1 MERRSFL
8 TLALATSVVG
18 LAGCSKNDAAGG
30 GGGGAATTP
39 NQLTTLGFF
48 TDKAAWEP
56 SFGAMNEVS
65 KADNLTLK
73 FTGYADPTAYD
84 SFIKQAFRTK
94 KIPDLFT
101 WHTGSQMQELVDQ
114 NLLAETTELWKKAEN
129 DKLVPAGLKDNYTF
143 GGKQYGVPLNVAY
156 WAMYYNKKVFE
167 KYNLQVPTTWAEL
180 VTVCETLLKNGVTPF
195 HQMNFIFEF
204 VWFQLLLIG
213 ESPETYRKLQTGEAK
228 YTDPEVVK
236 VAKLWGEMID
246 KKYFCDP
253 GIKTDPQTLLKT
265 GQVAMAYFGSFFTGQ
280 LTAAGAKSGVDYGIF
295 IPPNV
300 NPDNKRPQMVVETG
314 PMLVGA
320 GAEHQAEALAYSRW
334 WFSDKAQQAWS
345 KSRGD
350 VSFNPN
356 IKAEDPELAK
366 LVASINDTGKNVE
379 IHKRYLEATPLPVY
393 TKETEVFGK
402 FTTTGGD
409 PMPALEA
416 LQKAADEYWRT
427 HK

>member
-1 MERRSFL
+1 MQRRTLL
-8 TLALATSVVG
+8 TWAIATSAVG
-18 LAGCSKNDAAGG
+18 LAGCSRSSSDAPAGV
-30 GGGGAATTP
+30 ASTP
-39 NQLTTLGFF
+39 QQPTTLSFY

-56 SFGAMNEVS
+56 SFEVMN
-65 KADNLTLK
+65 KASSSSNLTLK
-73 FTGYADPTAYD
+73 FTGYSDPTAYS

-114 NLLAETTELWKKAEN
+114 NLVAETGDLWTKAEA
-129 DKLVPAGLKDNYTF
+129 DKLVIAGLKDNYTF
-143 GGKQYGVPLNVAY
+143 GSKQYGVPLNVAY
-156 WAMYYNKKVFE
+156 WAMYYNMKVFA
-167 KYNLQVPTTWAEL
+167 KYNLKVPKTWDDL
-180 VTVCETLLKNGVTPF
+180 MKVCDTLLANGVTPF
-195 HQMNFIFEF
+195 HQMDFIFEF

-236 VAKLWGEMID
+236 IAKVWGQMID

-253 GIKTDPQTLLKT
+253 GIKTDPQTLLNT

-295 IPPNV
+295 FPPNF
-300 NPDNKRPQMVVETG
+300 NPETKRPQMVVETG
-314 PMLVGA
+314 PMLVGKGSEHEAA
-320 GAEHQAEALAYSRW
+320 GLAYSQW
-334 WFSDKAQQAWS
+334 WFSDEAQKAWS
-345 KSRGD
+345 TSRGD

-356 IKAEDPELAK
+356 VPVSDPELSK
-366 LVASINDTGKNVE
+366 LVKQINDPANNVE
-379 IHKRYLEATPLPVY
+379 LQKRYLEATPLPIY
-393 TKETEVFGK
+393 TTETEVFGK

-416 LQKAADEYWRT
+416 LQKAADEYWAA